1 MTTIDNATIMAKG
14 QTALDNERKAEER
27 KAAAKAAKAA
37 YVNGKTMLDIL
48 KNPAVAYTYGDAEY
62 TAYVCA
68 ADMLDKTDKR
78 HTLGNGRQVTD
89 AEMFALHLKKLV
101 NYVAADAMRNIGANA
116 PRLSRA
122 DGLKHVAAMAI
133 MLGYADYKADNRD
146 FEYIGIG
153 MKKLNRDGDITISTA
168 KKAVCALFRA
178 KLNGVN
184 VRVLINGGKVEFNA
198 EYVKAQADAEKKA
211 GKADAEK
218 KESKKAGKKAGKKA
232 EKKEN

>member
-1 MTTIDNATIMAKG
+1 MTTIIDNATIMAKG

-37 YVNGKTMLDIL
+37 YVNGKTTLDIL
-48 KNPAVAYTYGDAEY
+48 KAPAVAYTYGDAEY

-122 DGLKHVAAMAI
+122 DGLKHVTAMAT

-153 MKKLNRDGDITISTA
+153 MKKLNRDGDITISAA

-198 EYVKAQADAEKKA
+198 EYVKAQADAEKKTS
-211 GKADAEK
+211 KADK
-218 KESKKAGKKAGKKA
+218 KKKASKADK
-232 EKKEN
+232 KKEN

>member
-1 MTTIDNATIMAKG
+1 MLNNIIDNATIIAKG

-27 KAAAKAAKAA
+27 KAAAKAAKVA
-37 YVNGKTMLDIL
+37 YVNGKTTLDIL

-62 TAYVCA
+62 TAFVCA

-122 DGLKHVAAMAI
+122 DGLKHVAAMAT

-153 MKKLNRDGDITISTA
+153 MKKLNRDGDITISAA

-198 EYVKAQADAEKKA
+198 EYVKAQTDAEKKA
-211 GKADAEK
+211 GKADAA
-218 KESKKAGKKAGKKA
+218 KKASKKA

>member
-1 MTTIDNATIMAKG
+1 MITTIDNATIMAKG

-37 YVNGKTMLDIL
+37 YVNGKTTLDIL

-101 NYVAADAMRNIGANA
+101 NYVAADAMRNIMANA

-122 DGLKHVAAMAI
+122 DGLKHVTAMAT

-153 MKKLNRDGDITISTA
+153 MKKLNRDGDITISAA

-211 GKADAEK
+211 SKADAEK
-218 KESKKAGKKAGKKA
+218 KASKADK
-232 EKKEN
+232 KKEN

>member
-37 YVNGKTMLDIL
+37 YVNGKTTLDIL
-48 KNPAVAYTYGDAEY
+48 KAPAVAYTYGDAEY
-62 TAYVCA
+62 TAFVCA

-122 DGLKHVAAMAI
+122 DGLKHVAAMAA

-153 MKKLNRDGDITISTA
+153 MKKLNRDGDITISAA

-211 GKADAEK
+211 GKADAD
-218 KESKKAGKKAGKKA
+218 KKAGKKA

>member
-1 MTTIDNATIMAKG
+1 MLNNIIDNATIIAKG

-37 YVNGKTMLDIL
+37 YVNGKTTLDIL
-48 KNPAVAYTYGDAEY
+48 KAPAVAYTYGDAEY

-122 DGLKHVAAMAI
+122 DGLKHVAAMAT

-153 MKKLNRDGDITISTA
+153 MKKLNRDGDITISAA

-211 GKADAEK
+211 GKADA
-218 KESKKAGKKAGKKA
+218 SKKAGKKA

>member
-37 YVNGKTMLDIL
+37 YVNGKTTLDIL

-78 HTLGNGRQVTD
+78 HTLGNGRQVAD

-122 DGLKHVAAMAI
+122 DGLKHVAAMAT

-153 MKKLNRDGDITISTA
+153 MKKLNRDGDITISAA

-198 EYVKAQADAEKKA
+198 EYVKAQVDAEKKA
-211 GKADAEK
+211 GKADA
-218 KESKKAGKKAGKKA
+218 SKKAGKKA

>member
-1 MTTIDNATIMAKG
+1 MLNNIIDNATIMAKG

-37 YVNGKTMLDIL
+37 YVNGKTTLDIL

-62 TAYVCA
+62 TAFVCA

-122 DGLKHVAAMAI
+122 DGLKHVAAMAT

-153 MKKLNRDGDITISTA
+153 MKKLNRDGDITISAA

-198 EYVKAQADAEKKA
+198 EYVKAQTDAEKKA
-211 GKADAEK
+211 GKADAA
-218 KESKKAGKKAGKKA
+218 KKASKKA

>member
-1 MTTIDNATIMAKG
+1 MLNNIIDNATIMAKG

-37 YVNGKTMLDIL
+37 YVNGKTTLDIL
-48 KNPAVAYTYGDAEY
+48 KAPAVAYTYGDAEY
-62 TAYVCA
+62 TAFVCA

-122 DGLKHVAAMAI
+122 DGLTHVAAMAA

-153 MKKLNRDGDITISTA
+153 MKKLNRDGDITISAA

-211 GKADAEK
+211 GKADAD
-218 KESKKAGKKAGKKA
+218 KKASKKA

>member
-1 MTTIDNATIMAKG
+1 MLNNIIDNATIMAKG

-37 YVNGKTMLDIL
+37 YVNGKTTLDIL
-48 KNPAVAYTYGDAEY
+48 KAPAVAYTYGDTEY
-62 TAYVCA
+62 TAFVCA

-122 DGLKHVAAMAI
+122 DGLKHVAAMAT

-153 MKKLNRDGDITISTA
+153 MKKLNRDGDITISAA

-211 GKADAEK
+211 GK
-218 KESKKAGKKAGKKA
+218 KA

>member
-1 MTTIDNATIMAKG
+1 MITTIDNATIMAKG

-37 YVNGKTMLDIL
+37 YVNGKTTLDIL

-122 DGLKHVAAMAI
+122 DGLKHVTAMAT

-153 MKKLNRDGDITISTA
+153 MKKLNRDGDITISAA

-211 GKADAEK
+211 SKADAEK
-218 KESKKAGKKAGKKA
+218 KASKADK
-232 EKKEN
+232 KKEN

>member
-1 MTTIDNATIMAKG
+1 MTTIIDNATIMAKG

-37 YVNGKTMLDIL
+37 YVNGKTTLDIL
-48 KNPAVAYTYGDAEY
+48 KSPAVAYTYGDAEY

-122 DGLKHVAAMAI
+122 DGLKHVTAMAT

-153 MKKLNRDGDITISTA
+153 MKKLNRDGDITISAA

-211 GKADAEK
+211 SKADK
-218 KESKKAGKKAGKKA
+218 KKKASKADK
-232 EKKEN
+232 KKEN

>member
-1 MTTIDNATIMAKG
+1 MTTIDNATIIAKG
-14 QTALDNERKAEER
+14 QAALDAERKTEER

-37 YVNGKTMLDIL
+37 YVNGKTTLDIL
-48 KNPAVAYTYGDAEY
+48 KAPAVAYTYGDAEY

-68 ADMLDKTDKR
+68 SDMLDKTEKR

-122 DGLKHVAAMAI
+122 DGLKHVAAMAT
-133 MLGYADYKADNRD
+133 MLGYTDYKADNRD

-153 MKKLNRDGDITISTA
+153 MKKLNRDGDITISAA

-211 GKADAEK
+211 GKNE
-218 KESKKAGKKAGKKA
+218 KKA

>member
-1 MTTIDNATIMAKG
+1 MKPSHEKIAETMREYAEWADANIYEVPIMLPDDLR
-14 QTALDNERKAEER
+14 T
-27 KAAAKAAKAA
+27 
-37 YVNGKTMLDIL
+37 
-48 KNPAVAYTYGDAEY
+48 
-62 TAYVCA
+62 A

-122 DGLKHVAAMAI
+122 DGLKHVTAMAT

-153 MKKLNRDGDITISTA
+153 MKKLNRDGDITISAA

-198 EYVKAQADAEKKA
+198 EYVKAQANAE
-211 GKADAEK
+211 
-218 KESKKAGKKAGKKA
+218 KKAGKKA

>member
-1 MTTIDNATIMAKG
+1 MLNNIIDNATIMAKG

-37 YVNGKTMLDIL
+37 YVNGKTTLDIL
-48 KNPAVAYTYGDAEY
+48 KAPAVAYTYGDAEY
-62 TAYVCA
+62 TAFVCA

-122 DGLKHVAAMAI
+122 DGLKHVAAMAA

-153 MKKLNRDGDITISTA
+153 MKKLNRDGDITISAA

-211 GKADAEK
+211 GKADAD
-218 KESKKAGKKAGKKA
+218 KKASKKA

>member
-1 MTTIDNATIMAKG
+1 MLNNIIDNATIMAKG

-37 YVNGKTMLDIL
+37 YVNGKTTLDVL
-48 KNPAVAYTYGDAEY
+48 KAPAVAYTYGDAEY
-62 TAYVCA
+62 TAFVCA

-122 DGLKHVAAMAI
+122 DGLKHVAAMAT

-153 MKKLNRDGDITISTA
+153 MKKLNRDGDITISAA

-198 EYVKAQADAEKKA
+198 EYVKAQADADKKA

-218 KESKKAGKKAGKKA
+218 KASKKA
-232 EKKEN
+232 EKKEH

>member
-37 YVNGKTMLDIL
+37 YVNGKTTLDIL
-48 KNPAVAYTYGDAEY
+48 KAPAVAYTYGDAEY
-62 TAYVCA
+62 TAFVCA

-122 DGLKHVAAMAI
+122 DGLKHVAAMAT

-153 MKKLNRDGDITISTA
+153 MKKLNRDGDITISAA

-218 KESKKAGKKAGKKA
+218 KAGKKA

>member
-1 MTTIDNATIMAKG
+1 MTTIIDNATIMAKG

-37 YVNGKTMLDIL
+37 YVNGKTTLDIL

-62 TAYVCA
+62 TAFVCA

-122 DGLKHVAAMAI
+122 DGLKHVAAMAT

-153 MKKLNRDGDITISTA
+153 MKKLNRDGDITISAA

-198 EYVKAQADAEKKA
+198 EYVRAQTDAEKKA
-211 GKADAEK
+211 GKADAA
-218 KESKKAGKKAGKKA
+218 KKASKKA

>member
-1 MTTIDNATIMAKG
+1 M
-14 QTALDNERKAEER
+14 
-27 KAAAKAAKAA
+27 
-37 YVNGKTMLDIL
+37 
-48 KNPAVAYTYGDAEY
+48 AYTYGDAEY

-122 DGLKHVAAMAI
+122 DGLKHVAAMAT

-153 MKKLNRDGDITISTA
+153 MKKLNRDGDITISAA

-211 GKADAEK
+211 GK
-218 KESKKAGKKAGKKA
+218 
-232 EKKEN
+232 KEN

>member
-1 MTTIDNATIMAKG
+1 MTTIIDNATIMAKG

-37 YVNGKTMLDIL
+37 YVNGKTTLDIL
-48 KNPAVAYTYGDAEY
+48 KAPAVAYTYGDAEY

-122 DGLKHVAAMAI
+122 DGLKHVTAMAT

-153 MKKLNRDGDITISTA
+153 MKKLNRDGDITISAA

-211 GKADAEK
+211 SKADK
-218 KESKKAGKKAGKKA
+218 KKKASKADK
-232 EKKEN
+232 KKEN